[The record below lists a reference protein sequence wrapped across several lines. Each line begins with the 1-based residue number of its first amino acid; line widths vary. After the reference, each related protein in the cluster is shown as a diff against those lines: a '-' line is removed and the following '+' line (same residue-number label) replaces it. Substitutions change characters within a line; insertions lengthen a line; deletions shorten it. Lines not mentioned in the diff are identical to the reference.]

1 MHLFPASQYPYNP
14 SYCINSSGSRRAAIG
29 HIQSD
34 SHDALTLPPCEFC
47 SSALAV
53 EVESPSP
60 PPRCRRVVML
70 TDSRG
75 IQRAK
80 LVGFDAWSV
89 VIGEWMMEQLP
100 MQNRRFRHRDVF
112 FSWAFRAVARLHGA
126 NAVPSFNPKWMRP
139 RQKRGRRDQR
149 TIIEAERLIIVLL
162 LIACVH
168 GFYFLIN
175 LKNKRKKGWL
185 QDTQKFNP
193 DWFLGRSYRSLLYVD
208 THCFEK
214 LCRLSRIVI
223 H

>member
-1 MHLFPASQYPYNP
+1 
-14 SYCINSSGSRRAAIG
+14 
-29 HIQSD
+29 
-34 SHDALTLPPCEFC
+34 
-47 SSALAV
+47 
-53 EVESPSP
+53 
-60 PPRCRRVVML
+60 ML

-139 RQKRGRRDQR
+139 RQKRGRRHQR
-149 TIIEAERLIIVLL
+149 TIIDAKRLIIVLL
-162 LIACVH
+162 LIVCVH
-168 GFYFLIN
+168 GFYFLMD
-175 LKNKRKKGWL
+175 LKNKRKKSWL